1 MNIIIESIYVG
12 LFVLSIGIIVIKF
25 VNGIIGY
32 YIIGFL
38 KHFLGYYLGIQ
49 DYYCNYG
56 NKCVEVNKD
65 RGKLKASNKKLLI
78 ESLLEGIVFMIMGII
93 IEIVVKNEY
102 IILFLIGFIIHM
114 ISEWIGIHLYFC
126 DYNCK

>member
-38 KHFLGYYLGIQ
+38 KHLLGYYLVYKI
-49 DYYCNYG
+49 
-56 NKCVEVNKD
+56 
-65 RGKLKASNKKLLI
+65 I
-78 ESLLEGIVFMIMGII
+78 IVIMGIN
-93 IEIVVKNEY
+93 V
-102 IILFLIGFIIHM
+102 
-114 ISEWIGIHLYFC
+114 
-126 DYNCK
+126 